1 MTRSKAINNIKV
13 NYLIGS
19 QGVTLTRYLG
29 SGYPNTLLAGSTSD
43 STVLDNLSINGLLA
57 QYVQKAGRLP
67 FGYPT
72 GLLAKIAHTFLSQ
85 VILHS
90 KLDIKQ
96 KLGTDNRVFL
106 QSVLNFLC
114 VSDVEF
120 ILCIGYLF
128 CPYPHRSKAFNI
140 LVSIQSAFNIG
151 TDIFVVCIS
160 GYRIVPTFIGG
171 FIEG

>member
-1 MTRSKAINNIKV
+1 MGFPNI
-13 NYLIGS
+13 
-19 QGVTLTRYLG
+19 
-29 SGYPNTLLAGSTSD
+29 LLAESTSD

-72 GLLAKIAHTFLSQ
+72 GLLAKIAHTFLSR

-106 QSVLNFLC
+106 QSVLNSL
-114 VSDVEF
+114 
-120 ILCIGYLF
+120 
-128 CPYPHRSKAFNI
+128 
-140 LVSIQSAFNIG
+140 
-151 TDIFVVCIS
+151 
-160 GYRIVPTFIGG
+160 
-171 FIEG
+171 